1 MALTKVTDSL
11 VDFDSLGIT
20 GNSEVLTITASTGT
34 SQVYQKYSSDGGNH
48 YIGVA
53 SSAGA
58 GLLSNAGAYSLNI
71 QTEGARNLA
80 FGTNNTLRM
89 LIDSSGNCGIGT
101 SSPEEALH
109 VSGNMVLDR
118 VAPRLFFQTGSS
130 HYNWKVAAQ
139 DSVNKGFEISSGE
152 VDADANSDTF
162 TSRLVIAGDSGH
174 VLINTTTLQ
183 GVGGLSFQ
191 VGGNGVSL
199 QNNTTTGA
207 GNNHEYQVFRRNS
220 TQIGSITMNGTT
232 AVAYNTSSD
241 HRLKEN
247 VVTDWDATTRLK
259 QLRPSRFN
267 FIAEP
272 DRTVDGFLAHEVS
285 DIVPE
290 AVTGEKDATE
300 TYTDEDGNEQTRPIY
315 QGIDQSKLVPL
326 LVKTIQELE
335 ARITT
340 LENA

>member
-53 SSAGA
+53 SSTGA

-80 FGTNNTLRM
+80 FGTNNALRM
-89 LIDSSGNCGIGT
+89 LIDSSG
-101 SSPEEALH
+101 
-109 VSGNMVLDR
+109 
-118 VAPRLFFQTGSS
+118 
-130 HYNWKVAAQ
+130 
-139 DSVNKGFEISSGE
+139 
-152 VDADANSDTF
+152 
-162 TSRLVIAGDSGH
+162 H
-174 VLINTTTLQ
+174 VLMNTSALQ

-207 GNNHEYQVFRRNS
+207 VNNHEYQVFRRNS
-220 TQIGSITMNGTT
+220 TQIGSITMSGTT
-232 AVAYNTSSD
+232 AVSYNTSSD
-241 HRLKEN
+241 YRLKEN

-267 FIAEP
+267 FIGES

-290 AVTGEKDATE
+290 AITGEKDATE
-300 TYTDEDGNEQTRPIY
+300 TYTDEDGNEQTRPVY
-315 QGIDQSKLVPL
+315 QAIDQSKLVPL

-340 LENA
+340 LENG